1 MKDSQISQFSANFHN
16 SNQGSVTTKYLLI
29 GSGLLL
35 ALIITAVGFIFAL
48 REFNSARDDAAEETS
63 STTKEADD
71 DTAEE
76 TSSTTKEAG
85 DDAPITSEKMLEI
98 LSDMD
103 ITCEESD
110 LDSVVDDISESIRSD
125 DDYDETEHE
134 TNIDNLETQLRADYQ
149 GPYFVCSDATNNKKY
164 NLITQTDDLLIAKLG
179 YEYSQQIDPVTDEQ
193 VCEYADDIQKFYDI
207 YAEIDV
213 LAFDNWIIRP
223 DPDDD
228 DKTYHALLSLE
239 ALKAEF
245 AKQNLTTKIPET
257 IKVCG

>member
-1 MKDSQISQFSANFHN
+1 MKDSQIPKFSANFHN

-29 GSGLLL
+29 GSGLFL

-48 REFNSARDDAAEETS
+48 REFNSARDD
-63 STTKEADD
+63 
-71 DTAEE
+71 TAEE
-76 TSSTTKEAG
+76 TSSTAEEEA
-85 DDAPITSEKMLEI
+85 DDDTAVTSEKMREI

-110 LDSVVDDISESIRSD
+110 LDRVVDDINENIRSE
-125 DDYDETEHE
+125 DDYDEIQHE
-134 TNIDNLETQLRADYQ
+134 THIDNLENELRAGYQ
-149 GPYFVCSDATNNKKY
+149 GPSFVCTDATNNKKY
-164 NLITQTDDLLIAKLG
+164 NLRTQTDNLLLSRLR
-179 YEYSQQIDPVTDEQ
+179 YEYGQQTVPITDERI
-193 VCEYADDIQKFYDI
+193 CEWSDDPQKFYDI
-207 YAEIDV
+207 YSERQV
-213 LAFDNWIIRP
+213 LAFNNWIIQP